1 MKDPKPDRRGL
12 RFFVLSCLLLAG
24 CLSTQDA
31 TPRPPEIVYGQDL
44 CEACGMIISDAK
56 FAAATI
62 TLDNQPHKFD
72 DIGDMVVYHMEHP
85 EEQVRAW
92 FVHDYE
98 TETWLRGEEAFY
110 VLSSEIDS
118 AMGHGIAAFTA
129 KPNAETFANRLRT
142 QVLTFDEMRLAIHQ
156 KVHG

>member
-1 MKDPKPDRRGL
+1 MKGL
-12 RFFVLSCLLLAG
+12 TLNAVFALSCLLLAA
-24 CLSTQDA
+24 CAPARDV
-31 TPRPPEIVYGQDL
+31 TPQPPEIVYGQDL

-62 TLDNQPHKFD
+62 TLEGQPHKFD

-98 TETWLRGEEAFY
+98 TETWLRGEEVFY

-118 AMGHGIAAFTA
+118 AMGHGVAAFTA
-129 KPNAETFANRLRT
+129 KANAQAFADRLSVP
-142 QVLTFDEMRLAIHQ
+142 VLTFDEMRLAIHQ